1 MTNASSN
8 INALTTP
15 TDGSVGHL
23 NDHNNIKSALTIHE
37 QAINSLQVSGG
48 NTGATAITVKNQ
60 GTVITTSASSIDF
73 TGAGVSAGNNNN
85 AVTVLV
91 SGNNSGNNV
100 GLPNGAVWVYAAAF
114 DPGATPPYIW
124 LDISSTPPNM
134 YYVVGVAD
142 TLVYTKDI
150 GAFGGTTFGGLI
162 F

>member
-15 TDGSVGHL
+15 ADGSGGHL
-23 NDHNNIKSALTIHE
+23 NDHNNIKSALDIHE

-60 GTVITTSASSIDF
+60 GNVITTSASSIDF
-73 TGAGVSAGNNNN
+73 TGSGISAGNNGN

-91 SGNNSGNNV
+91 SGNNTGNNV
-100 GLPNGAVWVYAAAF
+100 GLPNGAVWVYATTF

-124 LDISSTPPNM
+124 IDISSNPPNM
-134 YYVVGVAD
+134 YYVVGIAD
-142 TLVYTKDI
+142 TLVYNKYI
-150 GAFGGTTFGGLI
+150 GAFGGAAFGALI